1 MRFGPA
7 GVGSGA
13 FVENSVMRSWK
24 HLRTILL
31 LPGMV
36 TIAIPGTI
44 LRLTG
49 PDTLGVWRS
58 IPASKVV
65 LPILGGACL
74 GSGLVLALATI
85 RLFMTFG
92 EGTIAPWDPPQR
104 LVVRGVYRHVRNPM
118 ISGLCLELLGESLLA
133 ASLPLLVLFAFG
145 VIINV
150 IYIPLSEE
158 PGLARR
164 FGDDYLRYKRYVPRW
179 IPRLKPW
186 RPDDLPGKV
195 VRL

>member
-1 MRFGPA
+1 
-7 GVGSGA
+7 
-13 FVENSVMRSWK
+13 MRSWK

-44 LRLTG
+44 LWLSG
-49 PDTLGVWRS
+49 PDTLGLWRS
-58 IPASKVV
+58 VPASKVV
-65 LPILGGACL
+65 LLILGAACI
-74 GSGLVLALATI
+74 GSGLALAVATI
-85 RLFMTFG
+85 RLFVTTG

-104 LVVRGVYRHVRNPM
+104 LVIRGLYRHVRNPM
-118 ISGLCLELLGESLLA
+118 ITGVCFILLGESLLA
-133 ASLPLLVLFAFG
+133 ASLPLVGLFAFG

-164 FGDDYLRYKRYVPRW
+164 FGDDYLAYKANVPRW
-179 IPRLKPW
+179 IPRLMPW
-186 RPDDLPGKV
+186 KGDDYSGTKGRP
-195 VRL
+195 